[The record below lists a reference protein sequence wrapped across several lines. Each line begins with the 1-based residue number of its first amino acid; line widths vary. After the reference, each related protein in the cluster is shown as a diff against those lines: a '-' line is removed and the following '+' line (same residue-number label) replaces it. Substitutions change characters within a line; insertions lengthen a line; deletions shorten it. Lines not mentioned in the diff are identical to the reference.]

1 MARNVLN
8 KKTISTIV
16 VIIAA
21 LTLIIVLLI
30 SQNAAL
36 SKSNEELSKSTNSLL
51 KTNQELSAKFENT
64 TRQLEALQRNYTEI
78 TRFFGGDSN
87 PLIQTRLGIT
97 LIERYDTN
105 DNYLWVT
112 GEVENMEN
120 VTGYDV
126 KLNFK
131 LYTYSGTDDSQILIG
146 TMQPHQVVTIR
157 TSVTTPLRNIIN
169 WTVEPAATFVPSD

>member
-1 MARNVLN
+1 MN
-8 KKTISTIV
+8 KKTSSTIV
-16 VIIAA
+16 IIIAV

-36 SKSNEELSKSTNSLL
+36 SKSNEELSKSTTTLQ
-51 KTNQELSAKFENT
+51 KTNQELAAKLENT
-64 TRQLEALQRNYTEI
+64 TRQLEALQTNYTQETI
-78 TRFFGGDSN
+78 FLGADSN
-87 PLIQTRLGIT
+87 PKIQTRIGTT

-120 VTGYDV
+120 VTVYDV
-126 KLNFK
+126 KLDFE
-131 LYTYSGTDDSQILIG
+131 LYTYRGTDDSQILIG
-146 TMQPHQVVTIR
+146 TMQPHQIVTIR

-169 WTVEPAATFVPSD
+169 WTVEPAATFTPSN